1 MERRR
6 CTLSA
11 MEVQIVVGIRRLEVA
26 ELSKAKALF
35 VEVFQEAPW
44 HDRWTDEQLD
54 LYFGDLMDG
63 TSSLCFALYA
73 DTMLIGLCMGR
84 LYHWYSGT
92 EYDIREFCIA
102 KLWQGKGVGRQFLD
116 LAGSEVAKLGVHM
129 LTLSTLAETS
139 AYEFYQQVGFSVHK
153 DARFLY
159 KRLG

>member
-1 MERRR
+1 M
-6 CTLSA
+6 
-11 MEVQIVVGIRRLEVA
+11 VGVRRLDVA
-26 ELSKAKALF
+26 ELSRAKRLF

-44 HDRWTDEQLD
+44 HDRWTEDQLD
-54 LYFGDLMDG
+54 LYFRDLMDG
-63 TSSLCFALYA
+63 NSSLCLALYA
-73 DTMLIGLCMGR
+73 EDKLIGLCMGR
-84 LYHWYSGT
+84 VYHWYEGT

-102 KLWQGKGVGRQFLD
+102 KVWQGKGMGRQFLD

-139 AYEFYQQVGFSVHK
+139 AYEFYQHVGFSVHK